1 MRLRKTIGV
10 FVFIVALGVTPAL
23 ASSVGA
29 EKSAGPITVGHKFHL
44 LQDQDQ
50 VARLV
55 VTVDRPKKK
64 DFAVGVDIHTHRDQV
79 EDNGGGYEE
88 RYSLIADPFIARQ
101 DVYREHV
108 PGTPCRTCGPIDRVC
123 ALVGDRC

>member
-10 FVFIVALGVTPAL
+10 LVFIVALGVAPAFA
-23 ASSVGA
+23 ASMGA
-29 EKSAGPITVGHKFHL
+29 GSIRPITIGHKFHL

-55 VTVDRPKKK
+55 VTVDRPQKK
-64 DFAVGVDIHTHRDQV
+64 DITVGVDIHTHRDQV
-79 EDNGGGYEE
+79 EDNGGGYKE

-108 PGTPCRTCGPIDRVC
+108 PGTPCRTCGPIDTVC
-123 ALVGDRC
+123 ALIGDRC